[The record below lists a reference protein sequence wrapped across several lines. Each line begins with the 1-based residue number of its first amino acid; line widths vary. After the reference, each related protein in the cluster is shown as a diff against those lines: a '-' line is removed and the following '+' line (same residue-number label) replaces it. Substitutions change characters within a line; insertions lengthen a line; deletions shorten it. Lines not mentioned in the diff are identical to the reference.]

1 MARSARISQLGLIDG
16 RNGTFGISRLE
27 STSDLPDDTHGA
39 WPAATKAT
47 DSAPQEQFRPTAV
60 ITSAVTAGGMATLQ
74 ANMEEPAERVL
85 PGRCRGPVMAGL
97 VVAISFVLF
106 VGGFLLGALLVVS
119 VGIRA
124 EDKAAMRRRDGSILL
139 HEEPVSQLSRGVRRL
154 TGAGQRGVPSP
165 GAGYSRRE
173 DR

>member
-97 VVAISFVLF
+97 VNVRLRLNSDRT
-106 VGGFLLGALLVVS
+106 LGSTAA
-119 VGIRA
+119 GA
-124 EDKAAMRRRDGSILL
+124 EATAM
-139 HEEPVSQLSRGVRRL
+139 PL
-154 TGAGQRGVPSP
+154 TPRSARHRFPWYGP
-165 GAGYSRRE
+165 
-173 DR
+173 